1 MEYIKKHYSTAIYAF
16 GGLLALIIISKIG
29 QMATADSKQ
38 AELALGDSCAAL
50 GVSFVMPLLW
60 IVGILSIGFSLYKII
75 RNKEALIRFGIG
87 IALLLLIW
95 GIAYSSSTTDVST
108 LDTSVSF
115 TSGELQF
122 VGGLVK
128 TLFILMTAGVVLAIA
143 SEIKK
148 ALKNG

>member
-1 MEYIKKHYSTAIYAF
+1 
-16 GGLLALIIISKIG
+16 
-29 QMATADSKQ
+29 
-38 AELALGDSCAAL
+38 
-50 GVSFVMPLLW
+50 MPLLW

-143 SEIKK
+143 SEINK